1 MVWHRRS
8 AMGDAAPR
16 TWTDCPTYLALERDT
31 DRRHEWLD
39 GQVWAM
45 AGGTTAH
52 SHLSA
57 QMIVELARL
66 LGERSC
72 RVFTSDQKIRV
83 PATGLAT
90 YADTLVVCGELLR
103 DADDRNALINP
114 VVIVEVLSDST
125 ETYDRG
131 DKFAHYKRLASL
143 RDYVL
148 VSLHDARIE
157 VYSRAEGRRWIYQDA
172 GPGEQ
177 VPLTAVEGLLDV
189 DRVYRGV
196 ELDPAPRST
205 R

>member
-1 MVWHRRS
+1 MV
-8 AMGDAAPR
+8 DAAPR
-16 TWTDCPTYLALERDT
+16 TWTDFSTYLVLERET
-31 DRRHEWLD
+31 DRRHAWLD

-52 SHLSA
+52 NHLSA

-90 YADTLVVCGELLR
+90 YAGALVVCGELVR
-103 DADDRNALINP
+103 DTDDRNALINP

-148 VSLHDARIE
+148 VSQHDARIE

-177 VPLTAVEGLLDV
+177 VPLTAVEGLLEV

-196 ELDPAPRST
+196 ELEPASRNA